1 MHWMD
6 EVPTIMNH
14 FVLLKNGNFSINSGH
29 ESQKW
34 ARHTRRTDWLTF
46 SCKTWTWPTSET
58 AISLWRTLSM
68 ELVFIIYLVNYLVF
82 CLLIYLCR
90 RFLSRKL
97 HNYVQQLR
105 TVKRNGAHTLQEPIA
120 ALEWE
125 RERESDHPLV
135 TAKRAPNELQH
146 STLATQLLTFQC
158 FPRSILSFFRLQNA
172 KLQWR
177 IIGICHLVMLIV
189 KQRSFFW
196 FWVVFPWTMVGMK
209 PCVPR
214 PLDVKG
220 KGMREVLGVTEK
232 GAYTV
237 QTANISQRQ
246 YFVAHCLSCYVG
258 NVFGLC
264 ITCVC
269 FLLLA

>member
-6 EVPTIMNH
+6 QVPTIMNH
-14 FVLLKNGNFSINSGH
+14 FVLLKNCNFSINSGH

-34 ARHTRRTDWLTF
+34 ARQTNGPTDTPSVVRLGLGQTQRL
-46 SCKTWTWPTSET
+46 PPP
-58 AISLWRTLSM
+58 LSM

-105 TVKRNGAHTLQEPIA
+105 AVKRNGAQTLQEPMA

-125 RERESDHPLV
+125 SEPDDPLV
-135 TAKRAPNELQH
+135 TAKRTPNELQH
-146 STLATQLLTFQC
+146 CTLATQLLTFQC

-177 IIGICHLVMLIV
+177 IIGICYLVMLIV

-196 FWVVFPWTMVGMK
+196 FWVVFPWTMVGIK

-232 GAYTV
+232 GDYTV

-246 YFVAHCLSCYVG
+246 YFVAHRLSCYIG